1 MVLLK
6 AGYSGPEELSQGR
19 LRTDHSDELFPGP
32 CTPAL
37 RAYTETVREQ
47 DLLLSWDNLT
57 VG

>member
-19 LRTDHSDELFPGP
+19 LCTDHSDELFPGP
-32 CTPAL
+32 CAPAL
-37 RAYTETVREQ
+37 RAHTETGREQ